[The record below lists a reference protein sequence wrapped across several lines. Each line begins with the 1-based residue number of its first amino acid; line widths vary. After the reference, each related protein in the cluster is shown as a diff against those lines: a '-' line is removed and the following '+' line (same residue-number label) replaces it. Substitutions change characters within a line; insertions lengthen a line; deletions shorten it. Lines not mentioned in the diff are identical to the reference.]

1 MARVKIR
8 GRKDAIEIE
17 DSRARQIKVLRFG
30 KPDGT
35 GKADPHDDLDLG
47 DDWAGMLGQ
56 VDWIELDRKTVPKK
70 TKVIRYQK
78 DMGGMYGMQWV
89 AREVPLDYILQEGE
103 SLI

>member
-30 KPDGT
+30 RPDGT

-56 VDWIELDRKTVPKK
+56 VDWIELDRVVKPSQTKAVQVNATRTVK
-70 TKVIRYQK
+70 I
-78 DMGGMYGMQWV
+78 
-89 AREVPLDYILQEGE
+89 VPIDYTLQEGE